1 MRKGTTKTKFLK
13 DKPQTE
19 RIHNKYLRISNIN
32 KKKHKN
38 KLENIT

>member
-1 MRKGTTKTKFLK
+1 MRKGTTKAKLK

>member
-1 MRKGTTKTKFLK
+1 MMKGITKTKLK

-19 RIHNKYLRISNIN
+19 RIHNKYLGISNID

-38 KLENIT
+38 KLENI